1 MDFVKTAAAVVL
13 SAAAL
18 IGGAVPATAGPLTP
32 PYPTVTAWHDVNV
45 RTCPDTS
52 CVSPYPILAGRS
64 SVAYCWTHGQTIT
77 DAGITND
84 VWLLVSRQD
93 GGKLYASAVYFLGDE
108 YANLPATAECT
119 Y

>member
-1 MDFVKTAAAVVL
+1 VDFVKTAAAVVL

-18 IGGAVPATAGPLTP
+18 IGGAAPAVAESLTP

-45 RTCPDTS
+45 RTCPYTS
-52 CVSPYPILAGRS
+52 CASPYRILAGRGS
-64 SVAYCWTHGQTIT
+64 IAYCWEHGQSIT
-77 DAGITND
+77 DFGITND
-84 VWLLVSRQD
+84 VWILTSRQD

-108 YANLPATAECT
+108 YANLPSTAECT